1 MGVLFM
7 LRLLIVDDHALLRE
21 GLVCLLGAQPDFR
34 VVGQAG
40 SVREAI
46 AAAHELRP
54 DVVLMDFG
62 LPDGTG
68 LEATQAILAEQ
79 PQIQIVFLTI
89 YEEDE
94 RLFAAIRSGAK
105 GYLLKDVPTARL
117 LAYLRGLER
126 GEAAISG
133 VMTSH
138 ILGEFSRLQA
148 LPQGDQADVGELTPR
163 EAEVLR
169 ELTGG
174 ATNKEIAS
182 RLVISENTVK
192 RHVRSILIKLNLC
205 NRREA
210 ARFAQQHGLLGP
222 SSAKD

>member
-1 MGVLFM
+1 M
-7 LRLLIVDDHALLRE
+7 LRVLIVDDHALFRE
-21 GLVCLLGAQPDFR
+21 GLVSLLSAQPDFQ

-46 AAAHELRP
+46 VAARDLRP
-54 DVVLMDFG
+54 DLVLMDFG

-68 LEATQAILAEQ
+68 LEATRAILAEQ
-79 PQIQIVFLTI
+79 PQIQMVFLTI
-89 YEEDE
+89 HEDDE

-105 GYLLKDVPTARL
+105 GYLLKDVPMAKL

-126 GEAAISG
+126 GEAAVSG
-133 VMTSH
+133 AMTSH
-138 ILGEFSRLQA
+138 ILSEFSRLQA
-148 LPQGDQADVGELTPR
+148 PPQSDQAQVTELTPR

-169 ELTGG
+169 ELAGG
-174 ATNKEIAS
+174 ATNQEIAS

-192 RHVRSILIKLNLC
+192 HHVRSILTKLNLR

-210 ARFAQQHGLLGP
+210 ARFARQHGLTGP
-222 SSAKD
+222 SSDKD

>member
-1 MGVLFM
+1 
-7 LRLLIVDDHALLRE
+7 
-21 GLVCLLGAQPDFR
+21 
-34 VVGQAG
+34 
-40 SVREAI
+40 VREAI
-46 AAAHELRP
+46 AAVHNLKP
-54 DVVLMDFG
+54 DLVLMDFG

-89 YEEDE
+89 HAEDE
-94 RLFAAIRSGAK
+94 RLFAAIRSGAR
-105 GYLLKDVPTARL
+105 GYLLKDMPMARVL
-117 LAYLRGLER
+117 VYLRGLER

-133 VMTSH
+133 VMTSRV
-138 ILGEFSRLQA
+138 LGEFSRLQA
-148 LPQGDQADVGELTPR
+148 FPQRDQADVGELTPR
-163 EAEVLR
+163 EAEVLG
-169 ELTGG
+169 ELAGG
-174 ATNKEIAS
+174 ASNKEIAS